1 VPSIP
6 IRRLLKPIAD
16 HPFSGG
22 REPTG
27 APTATAVAPTDESR
41 LLKADAAQARTAVS
55 NGVECL
61 RVGDRTEARR
71 WAFRALSLHPTDE
84 PGWLLLAAVTPPD
97 RRRVY
102 LRHLLAIHPESR
114 RARQALI
121 EVEAGPAASL
131 APKEP
136 AQRGELDQRRPTV
149 SEGAAGREDGTALP
163 QRPWNAWVASF
174 LRRGAEVI
182 ATLALLAFLTTYG
195 LILSERGRQG
205 LPARAL
211 ESAGEAVTRTIGY
224 VFDHPQAYVWHRYEV
239 PALELIRSIFTN
251 SAGLLLVALGLA
263 FAIGL
268 GLGSAAALLRGR
280 GGATLALAVSILGVS
295 TPSFLFGMLLWV
307 VNISVHRRFG
317 ITVLPSV
324 GLGWDAHLIMPAL
337 VLAARPIAQIARVT
351 HLSITEAL
359 EAEHLRSARARG
371 VYGTSL
377 FVRHVLRNT
386 WIPVLTTLGSS
397 LRFSLASLPVVE
409 AFFEWP
415 GVGLALLE
423 AIELGL
429 SPLVT
434 DLILSLGLFFLAVN
448 MALDFTYPL
457 LDPRLRRTSAE
468 LRRPEEE
475 SFRELVRLG
484 WRGTVSFARGF
495 RDRFRRRAPAPAAPA
510 APGPPRPSGQAPA
523 ASPHHRNP
531 VIRILGNFPLVAG
544 IAIAVALVAL
554 AISGVQWA
562 AANPY
567 QTHGVMMVE
576 GEIDAPP
583 FEPSTVFP
591 WGSDYIG
598 RDIQALV
605 LAGARQTLALAGFAM
620 LARLAIGAFLGMV
633 AGWLDGS
640 WVDRLIRSAIG
651 IWAAFPGTLF
661 AMILIQAL
669 GIQQGIGVFVAAL
682 CIVGWSEVAQY
693 VRAEVLAI
701 KARPYIEAARSVGL
715 HALQI
720 LGRHVFPNLAG
731 PLVVLAMLE
740 MGGVLMLLAE
750 LGYLSIFVGGGFR
763 AMIAEGARMTPLV
776 VHFSDVPEW
785 GALLANIRAWW
796 RGYPW
801 MAWYPGVAFSVA
813 ILAFN
818 LLGEGVRRFLQE
830 GFVNLSRVLN
840 RTTFV
845 AGAAVAVVLALF
857 LRSASPLSEYETPAR
872 SFDTQRALGH
882 IQFLT
887 STELAGRETGS
898 LGAALAAQ
906 YIAMEMKAI
915 GLSPGSKGSSYIQ
928 VSPNARPH
936 SSSLPTLAV
945 RGPEGS
951 LLQSFTYRQEFVEFT
966 QAFSQQGS
974 ASGALMGLAFGPDP
988 GTPEQDA
995 YALRSYDLRDR
1006 ILLVREA
1013 DFPTVNLGAID
1024 GLLVAAEDEGS
1035 LRKRF
1040 LMTNATPSAFS
1051 NVTFAPVIV
1060 ITTDVAETLLASA
1073 GSSLDDLDRRREGLA
1088 PGQVAFT
1095 DPGALVDMSVP
1106 MQMTEDR
1113 GREPYIHVLGFLPGT
1128 GSESGLDSHVVLVA
1142 AHYDGLGMA
1151 PDGTLYP
1158 GANDNASGVAALL
1171 EMARALRQS
1180 AYTPE
1185 RTVMFVAW
1193 SGGER
1198 LEGLSVDNVMSAR
1211 PGFNTLTVETVIE
1224 LSGVAAGSGEGLAL
1238 GSNSSFRLVQL
1249 VQDAADRLGVATTTR
1264 GRGPHYGLPYLPGFG
1279 ERSGLT
1285 MFLSWDGSDASAH
1298 TPADTLE
1305 AIDPDKLRQAGQTA
1319 LLTLFVLTREMTY

>member
-1 VPSIP
+1 MIDSQ
-6 IRRLLKPIAD
+6 L
-16 HPFSGG
+16 
-22 REPTG
+22 
-27 APTATAVAPTDESR
+27 PTDPEALDGGSVTASSRPGES
-41 LLKADAAQARTAVS
+41 ADFSQAGSTPARALRAAS
-55 NGVECL
+55 NGVTSL
-61 RVGDRTEARR
+61 SLGDRSQARR
-71 WAFRALSLHPTDE
+71 WAFRALSLDPQSE
-84 PGWLLLAAVTPPD
+84 PGWLLLAAVTPAD
-97 RRRVY
+97 RRRAY

-121 EVEAGPAASL
+121 ELEAEPPASVAPTQAAQGNKFDRPIVSASEVETSRANGPA
-131 APKEP
+131 
-136 AQRGELDQRRPTV
+136 V
-149 SEGAAGREDGTALP
+149 P
-163 QRPWNAWVASF
+163 QRPRNAWVASF
-174 LRRGAEVI
+174 LRRGAEVV
-182 ATLALLAFLTTYG
+182 ATLVLLAFLTTYG
-195 LILSERGRQG
+195 LILSEHGRQG
-205 LPARAL
+205 LPARVL

-224 VFDHPQAYVWHRYEV
+224 VFDHPEAYVWHRYEV

-280 GGATLALAVSILGVS
+280 GGTTLALAVSILGVS

-307 VNISVHRRFG
+307 INIGVHRRFG

-324 GLGWDAHLIMPAL
+324 GFGWDTHLIMPAL

-359 EAEHLRSARARG
+359 GAEHLRAARARG
-371 VYGTSL
+371 VFGAGL

-415 GVGLALLE
+415 GVGLALLD

-457 LDPRLRRTSAE
+457 LDPRLRRTSADV
-468 LRRPEEE
+468 RRPEEE
-475 SFRELVRLG
+475 SFRELIRLALQEAA
-484 WRGTVSFARGF
+484 SFARGI
-495 RDRFRRRAPAPAAPA
+495 RGLFRRKSPTPAALNP
-510 APGPPRPSGQAPA
+510 PGPRRSVGQAPA
-523 ASPHHRNP
+523 ASPHQRNP
-531 VIRILGNFPLVAG
+531 WIRILGNLPLVAG
-544 IAIAVALVAL
+544 TALAIALVAL
-554 AISGVQWA
+554 AVSGIQWTS
-562 AANPY
+562 ANPY

-576 GEIDAPP
+576 GKIDAPP

-598 RDIQALV
+598 RDVQALV
-605 LAGARQTLALAGFAM
+605 LAGARQTLALAAFAM
-620 LARLAIGAFLGMV
+620 LARLAVGTLLGMV

-640 WVDRLIRSAIG
+640 WVDRLVGSAIG

-701 KARPYIEAARSVGL
+701 KARPYVEAARSVGL

-720 LGRHVFPNLAG
+720 LSRHVFPNLAG

-763 AMIAEGARMTPLV
+763 AMIAEGARMTPV
-776 VHFSDVPEW
+776 IVHFSDVPEW

-818 LLGEGVRRFLQE
+818 LLGEGARRFLQE

-845 AGAAVAVVLALF
+845 VGAAAAVVLSLF
-857 LRSASPLSEYETPAR
+857 LRSASPLSEYESPAR

-882 IQFLT
+882 IQILT
-887 STELAGRETGS
+887 SPDLAGRETGS
-898 LGAALAAQ
+898 MGAALAAQ

-945 RGPEGS
+945 RDPEGS
-951 LLQSFTYRQEFVEFT
+951 LLRSFRYRQEFVEFT
-966 QAFSQQGS
+966 QDFTQQGS
-974 ASGALMGLAFGPDP
+974 ASGAVMGLAFGPDP
-988 GTPEQDA
+988 GTLEQDPF
-995 YALRSYDLRDR
+995 ALRGFDLRDR
-1006 ILLVREA
+1006 IILVREA
-1013 DFPTVNLGAID
+1013 DFPAVNMAAVD
-1024 GLLVAAEDEGS
+1024 GLLVAAEDDVT

-1040 LMTNATPSAFS
+1040 LMANAPPSAFS
-1051 NVTFAPVIV
+1051 SPRFAPVMV
-1060 ITTDVAETLLASA
+1060 IRHDVAESLLASA
-1073 GSSLDDLDRRREGLA
+1073 GSSLDDLDRMQEGLA
-1088 PGQVAFT
+1088 PGQVGFT
-1095 DPGALVDMSVP
+1095 DPGARVDMSVP

-1128 GSESGLDSHVVLVA
+1128 GSETGLDSHVVLVA

-1171 EMARALRQS
+1171 EMARSLRQS
-1180 AYTPE
+1180 AYPPE

-1224 LSGVAAGSGEGLAL
+1224 LSGLAAGSGQGLAL
-1238 GSNSSFRLVQL
+1238 GPNSSFRLVQL
-1249 VQDAADRLGVATTTR
+1249 VQDAADRLGVAATTR

-1305 AIDPDKLRQAGQTA
+1305 AIDPEKLRQSGQTA
-1319 LLTLFVLTREMTY
+1319 LLTLFVLSRELTY